1 MWRICLINVSV
12 KLTLRSQWFKDKNN
26 IFLSLCYALISLWA
40 HSPHSDIKLLSLQM
54 LENLKTLVHYRCL
67 SRIILSWGMVKAHC
81 KHNLSKSNLSLL
93 HYLRWW
99 AYILII
105 LIFAFATQY
114 HRFPIDLSVSST
126 ITHPMIRRI
135 VFTSLGLW
143 DCAKQKFDRNCLL
156 KNYFFITKWVA
167 HAHQRFFFRVRLN

>member
-1 MWRICLINVSV
+1 
-12 KLTLRSQWFKDKNN
+12 
-26 IFLSLCYALISLWA
+26 
-40 HSPHSDIKLLSLQM
+40 M

-135 VFTSLGLW
+135 VFTSLGSW
-143 DCAKQKFDRNCLL
+143 DCTKQKFDRNCLL
-156 KNYFFITKWVA
+156 ENYFFITKWVA
-167 HAHQRFFFRVRLN
+167 HAHQRFFSELGWTREFYEVIDEYTYNIDCISLERLNISMDISESLLTL